1 LLISILL
8 LHNQQDFL
16 SGNLKNMY
24 AIVKANGRQ
33 FRVEPG
39 KKLELDRIS
48 AEPGSVIDFDEVVLF
63 SKDGET
69 KIGTPFVEGITVK
82 AEVLE
87 HFRARKLIVF
97 KMKRRKSSRIK
108 KGHRQEKTRIQIT
121 DIVVA

>member
-1 LLISILL
+1 
-8 LHNQQDFL
+8 
-16 SGNLKNMY
+16 MY